1 MFEES
6 LAGKERMIVYTKTDL
21 GNTGSR
27 EDQEVWIQAII
38 REWHNKWTDE
48 VCRNIS

>member
-27 EDQEVWIQAII
+27 EDVQVSI
-38 REWHNKWTDE
+38 RTTLGDAK
-48 VCRNIS
+48 